1 MDSILAVEDFT
12 SEVVMDGRSG
22 DSSSEDPQSSS
33 GGGRFEC
40 NICFD
45 PAQEPVVTLCGHLFC
60 WPCLYEWLHDHS
72 CSSEC
77 PVCKATIDE
86 EEIVPLY
93 GGGSN
98 SAEPQQ
104 SRSSSGID
112 IPDRP
117 PGRRTTT
124 ATQNRQ
130 PGPNPIHRHNL
141 NHNHHHHPRFI
152 NPNQWAGMGLT
163 NLTPAYAV
171 TNQLPPPPPPPH
183 YLAGASVG
191 NFMFLNTAANDVTAV
206 LHRGY
211 NNVLHSLQPQAQG
224 FQHGQG
230 LHGWHP
236 QGVHQG
242 HGHHHHGI
250 GHVRRANR
258 GQSEIWII
266 LLIVL
271 VALVFSDIVS
281 KMPL

>member
-1 MDSILAVEDFT
+1 
-12 SEVVMDGRSG
+12 MDGRSG

-93 GGGSN
+93 GGGTN

-104 SRSSSGID
+104 SRSSSGMD

-211 NNVLHSLQPQAQG
+211 NNELHSLQPQAQG

-236 QGVHQG
+236 QWVHQG